1 MLQLVTDSLRYWVQE
16 FGVDGFRF
24 DLAATL
30 ARDYRAFFTTSNFLA
45 ALRQDPVL
53 SRVKLIAEA
62 WDLGEDGYQVG
73 NFPPGWAEWNGRYRD
88 DVRAFW
94 RGDDGYLPA
103 IADGLL
109 GSAQLFDK
117 RGRRPWSSVNFITA
131 HDGFTLAD
139 LYAYNDKHNEANG
152 EDNNDGH
159 DDNRSW
165 NCGVEGAD
173 RRSRHPRSARPH
185 APQHDGDADPLAR
198 HAHAADGR

>member
-1 MLQLVTDSLRYWVQE
+1 M
-16 FGVDGFRF
+16 
-24 DLAATL
+24 
-30 ARDYRAFFTTSNFLA
+30 
-45 ALRQDPVL
+45 L

-117 RGRRPWSSVNFITA
+117 SGRRPWASVNFITA
-131 HDGFTLAD
+131 HDGFTS
-139 LYAYNDKHNEANG
+139 G
-152 EDNNDGH
+152 GH
-159 DDNRSW
+159 VR
-165 NCGVEGAD
+165 
-173 RRSRHPRSARPH
+173 
-185 APQHDGDADPLAR
+185 L
-198 HAHAADGR
+198 